1 MSSSALKELEASV
14 FADYLA
20 RTPGSAEMF
29 RRAASVLPGGVS
41 GNLRYFKPYPLY
53 MRSGDGAVCEDV
65 DGNRYIDCFLCNGPL
80 LLGHRPPQLA
90 DAQVAADQ
98 VGSLVLNP
106 AALVDCAERLC
117 AMVPC
122 AKRVRFLNS
131 GTEAVLT
138 AVRYARAF
146 TGRSKII
153 KFLGHYHGQD
163 DQFLVGAGPTRSA
176 FGHGVPEAAFAHTL
190 TVPFNDIAA
199 LERAIEEGS
208 DIAAVLLD
216 PAMHTGGLWGTSR
229 AYLQAVRDLTQ
240 RKNIILIF
248 DEVIT
253 GFRLSPGGAQV
264 FHGVT
269 PDLATF
275 GKALGAGE
283 RLAAVAG
290 RADIMSVVD
299 PAVGNP
305 ARRAFQSGTGNDTTR
320 GLAAAAA
327 ALDVY
332 RQHGESGEYERLNVR
347 AADLAAGLTASFAKA
362 GIPCHVNQ
370 LASMLQLFLTSQKA
384 GFVAYSTLDQTALD
398 LFYLALLTRGVM
410 LSLPTSNHVYLSFA
424 HSDADFA
431 RILAVSDEVLAAY
444 PFADAFFEITDQEI
458 VHV

>member
-1 MSSSALKELEASV
+1 MTTSALKRLQAAIV
-14 FADYLA
+14 ADYRA
-20 RTPGSAEMF
+20 HTPGSAALFE
-29 RRAASVLPGGVS
+29 RAASVLPGGVS
-41 GNLRYFKPYPLY
+41 GNLRYFKPHPLY
-53 MRSGDGAVCEDV
+53 MRSGDGATCEDI
-65 DGNRYIDCFLCNGPL
+65 DGNTYVDCFLCNGPL
-80 LLGHRPPQLA
+80 LLGHRPPQLVVA
-90 DAQVAADQ
+90 LAAADE

-106 AALVDCAERLC
+106 TVLVDCAERLC

-122 AKRVRFLNS
+122 AERIRFLNS

-146 TGRSKII
+146 TGRSKVI
-153 KFLGHYHGQD
+153 KFFGHYHGQD
-163 DQFLVGAGPTRSA
+163 DQFLVGAGPARQA
-176 FGHGVPEAAFAHTL
+176 HGHGVPEAAYAHTL
-190 TVPFNDIAA
+190 TVPFNDIEA
-199 LERAIEEGS
+199 LERIVGEGA

-229 AYLQAVRDLTQ
+229 AYLQAVRDLTR

-253 GFRLSPGGAQV
+253 GFRLSPGGAQS

-299 PAVGNP
+299 PAGGDP
-305 ARRAFQSGTGNDTTR
+305 GRRAFQSGTGNDTTR

-332 RQHGESGEYERLNVR
+332 RQHGEAGSYQRLDVQGR
-347 AADLAAGLTASFAKA
+347 LLAAGITASFARV

-370 LASMLQLFLTSQKA
+370 LASMLQLFLTSQKPA
-384 GFVAYSTLDQTALD
+384 FIAYSALNQTVLD
-398 LFYLALLTRGVM
+398 LYYLALLTRGVM

-424 HSDADFA
+424 HTDADFA
-431 RILAVSDEVLAAY
+431 SILAASDDVLSSY
-444 PFADAFFEITDQEI
+444 PFADAFFELTDQEI
-458 VHV
+458 AHV

>member
-1 MSSSALKELEASV
+1 MTLSALKRLEASIVADYRDRTLGSSAL
-14 FADYLA
+14 
-20 RTPGSAEMF
+20 F

-41 GNLRYFKPYPLY
+41 GNLRYFKPHPLY
-53 MRSGDGAVCEDV
+53 MRGVGGAICEDV
-65 DGNRYIDCFLCNGPL
+65 DANTYVDCFLCNGPL

-90 DAQVAADQ
+90 AALTASDE

-106 AALVDCAERLC
+106 TVLVDCAERLS

-122 AKRVRFLNS
+122 AERVRFLNS

-153 KFLGHYHGQD
+153 KFFGHYHGQD
-163 DQFLVGAGPTRSA
+163 DQFLVGAGPTRRTH
-176 FGHGVPEAAFAHTL
+176 GHGVPEAAYAHTL
-190 TVPFNDIAA
+190 TAPFNDIEA
-199 LERAIEEGS
+199 LERIIGEGE

-229 AYLQAVRDLTQ
+229 TYLQAVRDLTE
-240 RKNIILIF
+240 RKNIVLIF

-253 GFRLSPGGAQV
+253 GFRLSPGGAQAL
-264 FHGVT
+264 HGVT

-299 PAVGNP
+299 PAGGDP
-305 ARRAFQSGTGNDTTR
+305 GRRAFQSGTGNDTTR

-332 RQHGESGEYERLNVR
+332 RQNGEAGEYERLN
-347 AADLAAGLTASFAKA
+347 AHGFNLAKGLTASFAKV

-370 LASMLQLFLTSQKA
+370 LASMLQLFLTSQKP
-384 GFVAYSTLDQTALD
+384 GFIAYSALDQTLLD
-398 LFYLALLTRGVM
+398 LYYLALLTRGVM

-424 HSDADFA
+424 HTDADFA
-431 RILAVSDEVLAAY
+431 KVLAASDDVLSSY
-444 PFADAFFEITDQEI
+444 PFADAFFELTDQEI
-458 VHV
+458 AHV